1 MKEDPSSNR
10 ANKFAPNQIIK
21 NKLQIISKL
30 QEKKIGDQER
40 LETIKDSLLSGETF
54 TFTDNNY
61 LETQYEEYKKITKE
75 ESEK

>member
-1 MKEDPSSNR
+1 MKEDSSTNP

-40 LETIKDSLLSGETF
+40 LEAIKESLLSGETF

-61 LETQYEEYKKITKE
+61 LETQYEEYKKVSKE